1 MMMYDELIL
10 RLKDAAEMSDALA
23 VLLPH
28 SGNATA
34 KLYREAAD
42 AIEELIAERD
52 AYCKAMTEEHN
63 KAARLTWEY
72 RWIPVT
78 ERLPE
83 EDGKYLTA
91 YKSVLN
97 PPITWIRVCWFA
109 KNLRKV
115 DKYEFPKKKPGF
127 YESDSEYGYFEV
139 SGITHWMPLPEPP
152 MDGES

>member
-1 MMMYDELIL
+1 MYDELVEDL
-10 RLKDAAEMSDALA
+10 RRMANTWLAEEYKVCAEA
-23 VLLPH
+23 VRFLM
-28 SGNATA
+28 
-34 KLYREAAD
+34 REAAD
-42 AIEELIAERD
+42 AIEELAKDI
-52 AYCKAMTEEHN
+52 N
-63 KAARLTWEY
+63 VP

-83 EDGKYLTA
+83 EDGKYLTV

-97 PPITWIRVCWFA
+97 PPIPWIRVCWFA

-139 SGITHWMPLPEPP
+139 SGITHWMPLPQTPKTIIPEEGKDTYVPTR
-152 MDGES
+152 EEVET